1 MAARAAALV
10 VHDLKN
16 ELGALEAALEQL
28 ALQPDPAS
36 AAAAHAQCRDLRQ
49 RLMSFLTVYGHEG
62 ELHAH
67 CVDESPMELLSALHA
82 RGLRRAGG
90 LQVTLDVSPDLPVI
104 WFFDRRLVLMALEAA
119 LHNALRFAR
128 SHIWL
133 GARTET
139 GHLVFV
145 VDDDGPGLGGADA
158 ADAGSTGLG
167 TDLCRAVGMAHGMP
181 SGDAAV
187 RLLDRAEGGA
197 RFELWLAT

>member
-28 ALQPDPAS
+28 ALQPDPAR
-36 AAAAHAQCRDLRQ
+36 AVAAHAQCRELRQ
-49 RLMSFLTVYGHEG
+49 RLMSFLTVYGHDG

-67 CVDESPMELLSALHA
+67 CVDESPLELLLALQS
-82 RGLRRAGG
+82 RGQQRAGS
-90 LQVTLDVSPDLPVI
+90 LQLTLVLPPDLPVI

-128 SHIWL
+128 TSIWL
-133 GARTET
+133 GARVEA

-145 VDDDGPGLGGADA
+145 VDDDGPGLGGANGP
-158 ADAGSTGLG
+158 DAGSTGLG
-167 TDLCRAVGMAHGMP
+167 TDLCRAVGVAHGMLT
-181 SGDAAV
+181 GDAAV
-187 RLLDRAEGGA
+187 RLFNRAEGGA